1 MFHEELPIIHPEYA
15 RCPLGAVDEVFELTI
30 YLPKPDIQVR
40 VRVMKNWVCKCLTLR
55 PLFLSVR
62 QSQVAFA
69 PNSNFASFYLCRRQS
84 RYSSL

>member
-1 MFHEELPIIHPEYA
+1 MCREELPIIHPEHA
-15 RCPLGAVDEVFELTI
+15 RCQLEVVDEVFELTI

-40 VRVMKNWVCKCLTLR
+40 VRVVKNWVCKCLTFR

-69 PNSNFASFYLCRRQS
+69 PIFHLSICVGD
-84 RYSSL
+84 